1 MDADNANAQ
10 VAQGATNESTPTAD
24 ELFAQYEE
32 LAKDFPENSDGDLGY
47 GDDGA
52 DGTPAGD
59 GEGDDGSESS
69 LDDDLGDGGTETDET
84 DDPGD
89 GEPGETDDDDAGQ
102 SESADDDPAAASE
115 GEPSEESVEPEPK
128 PEPKLDRKTERTL
141 QAVKEYAEYLG
152 FDSVEAMLAEREDV
166 DVETVKARLESEEL
180 TVEEKAALYDA
191 EHAKSKEAEKADAER
206 RGREAVLQALYAD
219 FPTIKDTV
227 KDLDKDIKN
236 PDRFLKLLL
245 AGNTPREAF
254 LATGNVP
261 PRNAPVPNG
270 KSHLVPDIRAK
281 RSGGSSLS
289 ASELRYYR
297 SALGDDVSD
306 NQIENYVKRVK

>member
-1 MDADNANAQ
+1 MDADNANAK
-10 VAQGATNESTPTAD
+10 VAQGETNESAPTAD
-24 ELFAQYEE
+24 ELLEQYAQ
-32 LAKDFPENSDGDLGY
+32 LAQDFPENSDGDLGD

-59 GEGDDGSESS
+59 GDGDDGSESS
-69 LDDDLGDGGTETDET
+69 LNDELGDE
-84 DDPGD
+84 GD
-89 GEPGETDDDDAGQ
+89 GEAEEDDGDAESEESGDGET
-102 SESADDDPAAASE
+102 ADDDPAPASE
-115 GEPSEESVEPEPK
+115 GEPAKEQIDPEP
-128 PEPKLDRKTERTL
+128 PKIDRKAERL
-141 QAVKEYAEYLG
+141 RKEIEKYAKDNGY
-152 FDSVEAMLAEREDV
+152 DSVEDMIGTSTGETADEVKKRLDSED
-166 DVETVKARLESEEL
+166 L
-180 TVEEKAALYDA
+180 TVEEKAALYDK
-191 EHAKSKEAEKADAER
+191 EHAKNKEAELADAER

-236 PDRFLKLLL
+236 PERFLKLLL

-261 PRNAPVPNG
+261 PRSAPVPNG

-297 SALGDDVSD
+297 SALGDDVSEK
-306 NQIENYVKRVK
+306 QIENYVKRVK

>member
-1 MDADNANAQ
+1 MDADNTNASI
-10 VAQGATNESTPTAD
+10 AQGATNESTVD
-24 ELFAQYEE
+24 EQLLSAF
-32 LAKDFPENSDGDLGY
+32 
-47 GDDGA
+47 DDISQSLPQNGA
-52 DGTPAGD
+52 DGDGD
-59 GEGDDGSESS
+59 GDGGADPVEGGDRNDPS
-69 LDDDLGDGGTETDET
+69 LDDDIGDGGTESDEAEAE
-84 DDPGD
+84 GD
-89 GEPGETDDDDAGQ
+89 GEEGETDDDAGQ

-115 GEPSEESVEPEPK
+115 GEPSEESVKPEPK
-128 PEPKLDRKTERTL
+128 PEPKPDRKTERKL
-141 QAVKEYAEYLG
+141 KAVEEYAKSLG
-152 FDSVEAMLAEREDV
+152 FGSVEEMLAEQEGV
-166 DVETVKARLESEEL
+166 GVETVKARLESEEL

-191 EHAKSKEAEKADAER
+191 EHAKSKETERADAER
-206 RGREAVLQALYAD
+206 RGREAVLQALYAE

-236 PDRFLKLLL
+236 HDRFLKLLL

-281 RSGGSSLS
+281 RSGGSSLP

-306 NQIENYVKRVK
+306 KQIENYVKRVK

>member
-1 MDADNANAQ
+1 MDVDNTNPT
-10 VAQGATNESTPTAD
+10 VGQGATDESALDDQLVAAFD
-24 ELFAQYEE
+24 EISESLPQNGA
-32 LAKDFPENSDGDLGY
+32 DGD

-52 DGTPAGD
+52 DGAD
-59 GEGDDGSESS
+59 GGDGSESS

-89 GEPGETDDDDAGQ
+89 NDPGETDDDDAGQ
-102 SESADDDPAAASE
+102 SENANDVPDAAGE
-115 GEPSEESVEPEPK
+115 GEPSEKSVEPEPPKPEPK
-128 PEPKLDRKTERTL
+128 PEPKPDRKTERKL
-141 QAVKEYAEYLG
+141 KAVEEYAKSLG
-152 FDSVEAMLAEREDV
+152 FGSVEEMLAEQEGV
-166 DVETVKARLESEEL
+166 SAETVKARLESEEL

-261 PRNAPVPNG
+261 PRFAPVPNG
-270 KSHLVPDIRAK
+270 KAHLVPTAGAR
-281 RSGGSSLS
+281 RGGGSASIPVADLAIYREEFPDLS
-289 ASELRYYR
+289 DGKIE
-297 SALGDDVSD
+297 ALYKKVSS
-306 NQIENYVKRVK
+306 